1 MTIKHLGISTFQR
14 LHKQACMPGAVGE
27 SAQQQSSDVFSFEKT
42 GLGQKKKKKQTENNS
57 LAFVK
62 EACNNHWC
70 FVILRFCSHL
80 QGKFCAIKNLLF

>member
-42 GLGQKKKKKQTENNS
+42 GLGQKKKKNKQKTI
-57 LAFVK
+57 
-62 EACNNHWC
+62 H
-70 FVILRFCSHL
+70 
-80 QGKFCAIKNLLF
+80 